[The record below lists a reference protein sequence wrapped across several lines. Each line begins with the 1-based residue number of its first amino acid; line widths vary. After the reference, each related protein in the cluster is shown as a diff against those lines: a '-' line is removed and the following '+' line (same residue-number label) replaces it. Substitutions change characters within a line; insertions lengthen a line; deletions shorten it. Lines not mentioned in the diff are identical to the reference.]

1 MEAPEIPE
9 KTKAE
14 LFVENPDRFVSL
26 DTIVCAVGRSDKGM
40 TMFIQPR
47 NRAEIVQAFGELQ
60 LAMIAESIRFNDI
73 LKQARRDA
81 NPGMINGV
89 RKIFG
94 RG

>member
-1 MEAPEIPE
+1 MEAPE

-14 LFVENPDRFVSL
+14 FFAENPDRFVSL

-60 LAMIAESIRFNDI
+60 LAMINESIRFNDI
-73 LKQARRDA
+73 IKQARRDA

-94 RG
+94 R